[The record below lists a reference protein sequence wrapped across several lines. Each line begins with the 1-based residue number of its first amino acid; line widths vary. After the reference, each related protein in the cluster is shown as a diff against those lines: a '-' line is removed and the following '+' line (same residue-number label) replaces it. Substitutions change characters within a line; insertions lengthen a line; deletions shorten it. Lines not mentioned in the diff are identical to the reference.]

1 MTDSGKALIV
11 DWQGWLRQRGLVR
24 TGNIVISEVPLS
36 FSFLDVFL
44 PALSMLPKEG
54 RLFLLFDT
62 PFIDIGSFTVLID
75 RVKNYGFS
83 VDSSKSSDYVLCF
96 ICHGGPEFDGV
107 WFSGSDFFSDELRGL
122 FSKVFQSNISEA
134 YWSWKYPKSIEN
146 YSVVGFKGKNL
157 VAHYGISQRLLYA
170 KAELIKSAQV
180 GDVMVD
186 ETCRGGIKSSLFSG
200 LFHCARLP
208 LSDVNDGISYN
219 SRPLVGFGFPH
230 GRQMKL
236 ALRLGVY
243 KNGGKL
249 HQVVINAA
257 DNDEKTFLKN
267 DVKTLRSTWEYCW
280 HNMLDSSA
288 EFCILDR
295 SWNYFLRRYQRHP
308 EKNYD
313 IYASSDS
320 VFVLST
326 GSKVRKI
333 IDFVGDV
340 ACFITDS
347 RFLAK
352 NVGVNTLEAWLTD
365 WQMDFLS
372 GSDGFASNDSSA
384 AFAVLYNDNSYFS
397 KYEGVPWWISMGDA
411 DFT

>member
-24 TGNIVISEVPLS
+24 AGNIVISEVPVS

-62 PFIDIGSFTVLID
+62 PFIDIVSFNVLID

-96 ICHGGPEFDGV
+96 ICHGGPEFNGV
-107 WFSGSDFFSDELRGL
+107 WFSGSDFFSDELRCL
-122 FSKVFQSNISEA
+122 FYKVFKSDISEA
-134 YWSWKYPKSIEN
+134 YWSWKYPESIEN

-170 KAELIKSAQV
+170 KTELIKSAQA

-186 ETCRGGIKSSLFSG
+186 ENYRGGIKNSVFSG
-200 LFHCARLP
+200 LFYYTTVLLP
-208 LSDVNDGISYN
+208 TANEGLVDLA
-219 SRPLVGFGFPH
+219 RPLVGFGFPH
-230 GRQMKL
+230 GRHMKL
-236 ALRLGVY
+236 GVRLGVY
-243 KNGGKL
+243 KNGGSL

-257 DNDEKTFLKN
+257 DNDEKTFLKS
-267 DVKTLRSTWEYCW
+267 DVKALRSTWESCW
-280 HNMLDSSA
+280 HNMLASSA
-288 EFCILDR
+288 ELCILDR
-295 SWNYFLRRYQRHP
+295 SWSYFLRRYRNHP
-308 EKNYD
+308 EKSYD
-313 IYASSDS
+313 IYVSGDS

-326 GSKVRKI
+326 GSKVRRI
-333 IDFVGDV
+333 IDYIGDV
-340 ACFITDS
+340 ACFITES
-347 RFLAK
+347 RLLAK
-352 NVGVNTLEAWLTD
+352 NIGVNTFEAWLTD
-365 WQMDFLS
+365 WQMDFFSDCS
-372 GSDGFASNDSSA
+372 GFSCKDSSA
-384 AFAVLYNDNSYFS
+384 AFAIIYKNDGYFL
-397 KYEGVPWWISMGDA
+397 KYEGVPWWVSMGDA